1 MFTRTRYQNGSLRVK
16 KRGNGLKIWEFR
28 YYQPLAE
35 GNGRSLRAVTVGT
48 LQEYPTEA
56 AARKSDAVQ
65 SIILRLN
72 AEHSLGPVTARTVGA
87 LIARYEEEEL
97 PSRYSTRAS
106 YQSYLDNYIRPRWG
120 ETAIAGVRP
129 MAVEDWL
136 KRLTLAPKTRGH
148 IRSLMSTLFKC
159 AQRWELVE
167 ANPMQLVRVRNVS
180 KRLERPSVL
189 SADEFYK
196 LLPHIREPYRT
207 MVLIAGCLG
216 LRASEIVGLQWRD
229 FDFEKSTLL
238 VQRGIVHG
246 RVDDV
251 KTEYSRDVVPIAPE
265 LAKALQA
272 YRELSYQT
280 EEGWLFANPAT
291 DKPYHQEEIQKKHI
305 RAAAKAAGIDSKV
318 GWKTF
323 RHSFRSWL
331 DQTEAPIGVQR
342 ELMRHASIQTTMNVY
357 GRAMTDSKRQAHS
370 NVVQMV
376 MKTESSKTAAP
387 SAAEKGQPTANV
399 V

>member
-1 MFTRTRYQNGSLRVK
+1 LFTRTRYQNGSLRVK

-28 YYQPLAE
+28 YYEPLPE
-35 GNGRSLRAVTVGT
+35 GNGRGLRAVTVGT
-48 LQEYPTEA
+48 LQDYPTEA
-56 AARKSDAVQ
+56 AARKSDAAQ
-65 SIILRLN
+65 AIILRIN
-72 AEHSLGPVTARTVGA
+72 AEHTLGPVTASTVGA
-87 LIARYEEEEL
+87 LIARYEKEEL
-97 PSRYSTRAS
+97 PARYSTRVS

-120 ETAIAGVRP
+120 ESAIAGVRA

-148 IRSLMSTLFKC
+148 IKSLMSTLFKC

-167 ANPMQLVRVRNVS
+167 TNPMQLVRVRNVS

-189 SADEFYK
+189 TAEEFHK

-216 LRASEIVGLQWRD
+216 LRASEIVGLQWND
-229 FDFEKSTLL
+229 FDFDKSTLL
-238 VQRGIVHG
+238 VQRGVVHG

-265 LAKALQA
+265 LATELLA
-272 YRELSYQT
+272 YREGCYPT
-280 EEGWLFANPAT
+280 EPGWLFANPAT
-291 DKPYHQEEIQKKHI
+291 EKPYHQEEIQKKHI
-305 RAAAKAAGIDSKV
+305 RKAAKAAGIKSKV

-323 RHSFRSWL
+323 RHSYRSWL
-331 DQTEAPIGVQR
+331 DQTDAPMGVQR
-342 ELMRHASIQTTMNVY
+342 ELMRHASIQTTMNIY
-357 GRAMTDSKRQAHS
+357 GRAMSDSKRQAHS

-376 MKTESSKTAAP
+376 LQA
-387 SAAEKGQPTANV
+387 SAREELDTKQQGEIANMV
-399 V
+399 